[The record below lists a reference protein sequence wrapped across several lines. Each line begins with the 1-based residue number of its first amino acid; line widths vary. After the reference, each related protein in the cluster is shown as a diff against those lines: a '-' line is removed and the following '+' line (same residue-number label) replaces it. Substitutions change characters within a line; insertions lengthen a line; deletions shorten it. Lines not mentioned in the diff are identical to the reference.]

1 MLVALV
7 IPADPPGKNN
17 FNQVPIGA
25 LYTATTLRRAGV
37 EVLFSDLRRTD
48 AVQPGVEQLAEAD
61 LVVVFSTDYD
71 LAQCYPS
78 LRPTAD
84 GVARLRAAGA
94 RKIVCCG
101 SHGTVDPALTRQFTG
116 VDGVVCGEFEFAV
129 PGLVE
134 HVRTTGSVP
143 PVWPLDGQAVAA
155 TVDQLADLGMPDY
168 DLAPMVEY
176 ASEGFVDGELTMVR
190 SALLLANRG
199 CPFACN
205 FCYLLFGRRL
215 RRRPVESTIQEM
227 LRLRN
232 DYDVRHFFFLDY
244 TFTLDRK
251 WVQRLCAEIQR
262 HQLDVSWMCQTRVDC
277 LDPEDLRLMKEAGC
291 AGVWLG
297 VESPELEQR
306 RYLSKDKIA
315 FSEIDAAVRMI
326 REAGMEVLSF
336 VMVGLPNESEAS
348 LQSLNDWLTES
359 QVYYSLSTFQR
370 RPGTPLARDSGLEF
384 DSWEAL
390 DRPSGVLGESSLGLR
405 DLDWFFEY
413 HDRSTHRVSNRMRRK
428 AVGP

>member
-1 MLVALV
+1 MRVALV

-25 LYTATTLRRAGV
+25 LYTATTLREAGM
-37 EVLFSDLRRTD
+37 EVLFADLRRTD
-48 AVQPGVEQLAEAD
+48 ADQPSVARLADAD

-78 LRPTAD
+78 LRPAAD
-84 GVARLRAAGA
+84 EVARLRAAGA

-101 SHGTVDPALTRQFTG
+101 SHGTVDPELTRQFTH

-134 HVRTTGSVP
+134 HVRSTGSVP

-155 TVDQLADLGMPDY
+155 TEDQLAGLGAPAY
-168 DLAPMVEY
+168 ELAPMVEY
-176 ASEGFVDGELTMVR
+176 ASEGFVDGELNMVR

-227 LRLRN
+227 LRLRH
-232 DYDVRHFFFLDY
+232 DFDVRHYFFLDY
-244 TFTLDRK
+244 TFTVDKK

-262 HQLDVSWMCQTRVDC
+262 HRLDVSWMCQTRVDC
-277 LDPEDLRLMKEAGC
+277 IDPEVLATMKAAGC

-315 FSEIDAAVRMI
+315 FSDIDAAVRMI
-326 REAGMEVLSF
+326 REAGLEVLSF
-336 VMVGLPNESEAS
+336 VMVGLPNETEDS
-348 LQSLNDWLTES
+348 LRSLNDWLTES
-359 QVYYSLSTFQR
+359 EVYYSLSTFQR
-370 RPGTPLARDSGLEF
+370 RPGTPLARDSGLEL
-384 DSWEAL
+384 DSWDAL
-390 DRPSGVLGESSLGLR
+390 DRPSGVLGESTLRLR
-405 DLDWFFEY
+405 DLGWFFEY
-413 HDRSTHRVSNRMRRK
+413 HDRSPHRVSNVMRK
-428 AVGP
+428 AVRL